1 MWLAERRDGLQ
12 CEDARERV
20 ADGVVMYDVAV
31 IGGGPAGATLA
42 RMIAGDFRVLVV
54 EKRTESADGEG
65 FGSKCCGGLLAPDA
79 QKMLASLGLGLPQH
93 VLLGPQ
99 VFVVRVID
107 LERRVERYYQRH
119 YINIDRGAFDRWL
132 ISLIPSSVDVRM
144 GCELKGYEEVK
155 GGFELR
161 LSENG
166 TAFSERAGRIV
177 GADGARSLVRKPAF
191 SEAPFPKLYAAIQ
204 EWVAAEKPPPYFTA
218 IFDREVTDYYSWTI
232 PKDDMLVVGAA
243 LSPGEGA
250 SENFELLKR
259 KLGECGFELGR
270 RVRKEAGVLLRP
282 VRRNQIC
289 TGGNGIGLIGEA
301 AGWISPSSAEG
312 LSYAFGSA
320 AEMASALKREPDNFA
335 RRYKRNRRGLRRNVL
350 AKNIKANFVYGPLL
364 RRCLMR
370 TGLGSMRVAG
380 CS

>member
-1 MWLAERRDGLQ
+1 
-12 CEDARERV
+12 
-20 ADGVVMYDVAV
+20 MYDVAV

-166 TAFSERAGRIV
+166 TAFSERAGRI
-177 GADGARSLVRKPAF
+177 
-191 SEAPFPKLYAAIQ
+191 AIQ
-204 EWVAAEKPPPYFTA
+204 EWVAAEKQPPYFTA

-243 LSPGEGA
+243 LSPGEGV

-270 RVRKEAGVLLRP
+270 RVRKEAGVLVRP
-282 VRRNQIC
+282 TSPKQIC
-289 TGGNGIGLIGEA
+289 TGGRGIGLIGEA

-320 AEMASALKREPDNFA
+320 TEMASALRREPDDFV
-335 RRYKRNRRGLRRNVL
+335 RRYKRNTRGLKRNIL
-350 AKNIKANFVYGPLL
+350 MKNLKSRFVYGPLL

-370 TGLGSMRVAG
+370 TGLGSVRVLESTPANACRVVG
-380 CS
+380 W